1 MREGLCV
8 WSDEVGEL
16 RIDECVL
23 HVERMEDDRILKR
36 VYVGECVVVVQ
47 RISRGR
53 DGLIP

>member
-1 MREGLCV
+1 M